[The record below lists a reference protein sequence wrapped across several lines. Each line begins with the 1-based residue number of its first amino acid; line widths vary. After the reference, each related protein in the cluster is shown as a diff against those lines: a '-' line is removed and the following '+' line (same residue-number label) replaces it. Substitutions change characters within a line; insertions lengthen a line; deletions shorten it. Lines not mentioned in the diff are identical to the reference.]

1 MGATVVSYGL
11 SVMARLNL
19 QKYFILEQYDEK
31 EDGGESIQYTTTTKS
46 ISVWQ
51 FSCSQYTF
59 FLTLF
64 GVFK

>member
-1 MGATVVSYGL
+1 MKINWLVLIWVQQWS
-11 SVMARLNL
+11 
-19 QKYFILEQYDEK
+19 QQYDEK
-31 EDGGESIQYTTTTKS
+31 KDGGESIQYTTTTKS